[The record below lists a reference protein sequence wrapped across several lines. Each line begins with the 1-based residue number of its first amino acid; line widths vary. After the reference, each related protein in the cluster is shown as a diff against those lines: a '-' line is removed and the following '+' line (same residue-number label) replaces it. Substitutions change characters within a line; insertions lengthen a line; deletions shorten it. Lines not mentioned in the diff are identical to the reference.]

1 MYGSKSPATQQ
12 FKILGH
18 VALRSLITEN
28 AEHNTFIIYGG
39 QKAITVSAG
48 TTAEKTLWLAELSK
62 ASAEIKSKPH
72 VQLNLGTLKSCSEF
86 HNKINILIRFDN
98 FLSSFLKQKRIHSF
112 SVIGSSEEGLD
123 TCAQSTTGSTASA
136 VRSNNAIHVCWHRGA
151 TVGLRDFIISSE
163 NQLSG
168 YLLRKFKNS
177 SGWQKLWVVFTSF
190 CLFFYK
196 NYQDEFAL
204 ASLPL
209 LGYVTFII
217 NLQMSTEF

>member
-1 MYGSKSPATQQ
+1 MQFSDVLLFGSKSPATQQ

-86 HNKINILIRFDN
+86 HNKTIGFD
-98 FLSSFLKQKRIHSF
+98 K
-112 SVIGSSEEGLD
+112 
-123 TCAQSTTGSTASA
+123 
-136 VRSNNAIHVCWHRGA
+136 
-151 TVGLRDFIISSE
+151 
-163 NQLSG
+163 
-168 YLLRKFKNS
+168 
-177 SGWQKLWVVFTSF
+177 
-190 CLFFYK
+190 
-196 NYQDEFAL
+196 
-204 ASLPL
+204 
-209 LGYVTFII
+209 
-217 NLQMSTEF
+217 